1 MKVRRDFVTN
11 SSSSSF
17 IIAKKYLDEDQIEA
31 IREHYDL
38 GKKMG
43 LVDSKWDYPYSI
55 EENDDFITGYVDM
68 DNFAMG
74 KFLDRIEVN
83 SNNVNW
89 GEYPFDLSKVEK
101 SDNNTDGDS
110 DWRKLLHE
118 NQNRFCYEQ

>member
-68 DNFAMG
+68 DNFAMD

-89 GEYPFDLSKVEK
+89 GEYPFDLSEVEK

-118 NQNRFCYEQ
+118 N

>member
-1 MKVRRDFVTN
+1 MKVRKDFVTN

-17 IIAKKYLDEDQIEA
+17 IIAKRYLDEDQIEA
-31 IREHYDL
+31 IRKHYTL

-43 LVDSKWDYPYSI
+43 LINSKWDFPYSI

-74 KFLDRIEVN
+74 KFLDKIEVN

-89 GEYPFDLSKVEK
+89 GEYPFDLSEVEK
-101 SDNNTDGDS
+101 SDNNTNSDP

-118 NQNRFCYEQ
+118 D